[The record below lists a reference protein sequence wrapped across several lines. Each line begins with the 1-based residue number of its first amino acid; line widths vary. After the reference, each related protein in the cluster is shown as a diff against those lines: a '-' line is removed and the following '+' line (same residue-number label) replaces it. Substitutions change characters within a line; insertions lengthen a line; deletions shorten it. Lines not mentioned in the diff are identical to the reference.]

1 MPGLSLGK
9 NSRTREM
16 KRRYVQ
22 MKKGNKKSNEVGK
35 VHFRPNRGPLEQKRS
50 ERRYTVTFI
59 WNSDDRKVEPQ
70 IQCRTSICYTQSHKK
85 VR

>member
-22 MKKGNKKSNEVGK
+22 KKKGNKKSNEVDK
-35 VHFRPNRGPLEQKRS
+35 VHFRPNRGPLE
-50 ERRYTVTFI
+50 
-59 WNSDDRKVEPQ
+59 
-70 IQCRTSICYTQSHKK
+70 
-85 VR
+85 